1 MLSMAKPIKIK
12 VLLRQFSLLM
22 FNLRY
27 IFLFVLLLDR
37 GIAGIREM
45 RHYNYPEGFEGR
57 GQGKQQKKP
66 ITTTTT
72 KNKTLW
78 ELSFRH
84 AFYLVR
90 VVRLAD
96 IHVAWLVYLACL
108 HSHVLR
114 AYCNIDTQFYSNFAF
129 ELNVNTLKL
138 F

>member
-45 RHYNYPEGFEGR
+45 PHYNYPEGFEGR
-57 GQGKQQKKP
+57 GEGKQKNNNNKKQDAMG
-66 ITTTTT
+66 
-72 KNKTLW
+72 
-78 ELSFRH
+78 
-84 AFYLVR
+84 AFFPACFLPCTSRSPGRYSR
-90 VVRLAD
+90 R
-96 IHVAWLVYLACL
+96 LACL

-114 AYCNIDTQFYSNFAF
+114 AYCNIDAQFYSNFAF
-129 ELNVNTLKL
+129 ELNVNTLKI

>member
-45 RHYNYPEGFEGR
+45 PHYNYPEGFEGR
-57 GQGKQQKKP
+57 GEGKQKKKT
-66 ITTTTT
+66 TTTTT

-114 AYCNIDTQFYSNFAF
+114 AYCNIDAQFYSNFAF